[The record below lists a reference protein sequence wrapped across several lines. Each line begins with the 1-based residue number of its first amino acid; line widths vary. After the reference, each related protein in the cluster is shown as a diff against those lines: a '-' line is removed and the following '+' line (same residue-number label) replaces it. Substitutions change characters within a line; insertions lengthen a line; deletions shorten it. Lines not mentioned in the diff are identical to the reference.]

1 MSEQDVTE
9 TVNIET
15 DNKNYFNYQSK
26 TYFDNLDE
34 IDVLDDHY
42 YISDRG
48 KEKVFRNHYIL
59 KDELGKDI
67 FKLIDGIFYYDKI
80 YITVVKKKKNKHLY
94 YLTTEKVLSISCSD
108 CGKRRC
114 SSSSYTCRGSYLEY
128 KKELNSVYIS
138 LNIEDALIEY
148 NKY

>member
-67 FKLIDGIFYYDKI
+67 FK
-80 YITVVKKKKNKHLY
+80 
-94 YLTTEKVLSISCSD
+94 YLVF
-108 CGKRRC
+108 
-114 SSSSYTCRGSYLEY
+114 
-128 KKELNSVYIS
+128 
-138 LNIEDALIEY
+138 
-148 NKY
+148 